1 MSITS
6 HCSQIQRH
14 SAGVMF
20 FLSCSWS
27 NVKFPSFGQ
36 PYSEGKYT
44 KTVCFTCIMPLH
56 KYFCPTFQCYFRCLL
71 LFKLF
76 QSTRFKKKTA
86 LFNNPIEMKYSL
98 DVCENV
104 KTRTAPDLSLG
115 IIAALLRPKGTVLG
129 QLKR

>member
-1 MSITS
+1 
-6 HCSQIQRH
+6 
-14 SAGVMF
+14 
-20 FLSCSWS
+20 
-27 NVKFPSFGQ
+27 
-36 PYSEGKYT
+36 
-44 KTVCFTCIMPLH
+44 MPLH
-56 KYFCPTFQCYFRCLL
+56 KYFCPTFQCYFRCQL

-98 DVCENV
+98 DVFENV

>member
-1 MSITS
+1 M
-6 HCSQIQRH
+6 
-14 SAGVMF
+14 
-20 FLSCSWS
+20 
-27 NVKFPSFGQ
+27 
-36 PYSEGKYT
+36 
-44 KTVCFTCIMPLH
+44 
-56 KYFCPTFQCYFRCLL
+56 L

-98 DVCENV
+98 DVSENV